1 MTTASPDPHSELED
15 QDRTER
21 LPESTEQLFEKLR
34 GIPAALDPG
43 RLLGDRFE
51 LVRFLG
57 RGGMGEVWLAQD
69 RFTKQ
74 KVALKFLSKSLLSD
88 PHAWE
93 DLVREARRGMTL
105 SHERIVRIHDIARAG
120 EFAFLSMEYLDG
132 PTLHEVLDTVKKRG
146 NKRLPY
152 KDVEWVLEQIVPALD
167 LIHQRGLV
175 HQDLKPGNMMLSA
188 PLSFPL
194 REGRGMVKLTDLGLT
209 VRASGKTH
217 QDSMGRKPLGGT
229 PGFMA
234 PELARGS
241 QPTPASDIYSL
252 GATLYQLVTGELPA
266 ASGPA
271 NPNSGSDQLDAILVR
286 SLDQDP
292 AARPESASRVLQEAR
307 RRPTGVVYFVQ
318 EGVVGK
324 LQSQFYRKKGKAP
337 VGCTPLDS
345 QLGHEGFARRVHH
358 EKSGIV
364 FLLVAPCEFVRGS
377 PDGVGEE
384 RERPRH
390 HVRLPHPYY
399 LAECPVTIQQWRG
412 FVAATHFHSE
422 AERTQMGITL
432 DLEGQWLAHARA
444 HWENPLPLLD
454 TSGMEEP
461 ERHPV
466 TLVSWDDAAH
476 FNNHYGFRLP
486 SEAEWECAARAG
498 SATQYFWGDDPRDG
512 RGRGNFGDL
521 RFAGRFEM
529 VPPNFPFEDGHL
541 YTSPVGRFEPNAWG
555 FYDMLGNV
563 YEWCE
568 DRYSQKYYQSK
579 VRVDPVCHDGEQRVI
594 RGGSFA
600 DGLKLCRSAFRWR
613 AHAAHASCKIGFRP
627 VIGF

>member
-1 MTTASPDPHSELED
+1 MTTASPDPHSDLEH
-15 QDRTER
+15 QGRTER
-21 LPESTEQLFEKLR
+21 LSESTEQLFEELR
-34 GIPAALDPG
+34 GIPVALGPG
-43 RLLGDRFE
+43 RLLGDRYE

-93 DLVREARRGMTL
+93 DLVREARRGMAL

-120 EFAFLSMEYLDG
+120 ELAFLSMEYLDG
-132 PTLHEVLDTVKKRG
+132 PTLHEVLETVKKRG

-175 HQDLKPGNMMLSA
+175 HQDLKPGNMMLNA

-209 VRASGKTH
+209 VRVSGKTQ
-217 QDSMGRKPLGGT
+217 QDSMGRKPVGGT

-271 NPNSGSDQLDAILVR
+271 NPNSGSDQLDAMLLR

-292 AARPESASRVLQEAR
+292 AARPDSASRVLQEAR

-324 LQSQFYRKKGKAP
+324 LQSLFYRKKGKAP

-345 QLGHEGFARRVHH
+345 NSATKASPGAFTTRNPGSSSCWSLPANSCAAPRTGSAKSASGRATMCACPTPTIWPSARSPSSSGAVSWPPRTFTARLSARRWASRSTS
-358 EKSGIV
+358 KASG
-364 FLLVAPCEFVRGS
+364 LRMPAPIGKTRCHCS
-377 PDGVGEE
+377 TP
-384 RERPRH
+384 
-390 HVRLPHPYY
+390 
-399 LAECPVTIQQWRG
+399 AAWR
-412 FVAATHFHSE
+412 
-422 AERTQMGITL
+422 
-432 DLEGQWLAHARA
+432 
-444 HWENPLPLLD
+444 NP
-454 TSGMEEP
+454 
-461 ERHPV
+461 
-466 TLVSWDDAAH
+466 
-476 FNNHYGFRLP
+476 
-486 SEAEWECAARAG
+486 
-498 SATQYFWGDDPRDG
+498 SA
-512 RGRGNFGDL
+512 
-521 RFAGRFEM
+521 
-529 VPPNFPFEDGHL
+529 
-541 YTSPVGRFEPNAWG
+541 
-555 FYDMLGNV
+555 
-563 YEWCE
+563 
-568 DRYSQKYYQSK
+568 
-579 VRVDPVCHDGEQRVI
+579 I
-594 RGGSFA
+594 R
-600 DGLKLCRSAFRWR
+600 
-613 AHAAHASCKIGFRP
+613 
-627 VIGF
+627 